1 MKLDWFNLIIG
12 ITWIVMGIIVYIRQK
27 DIILSTIFFV
37 IGIVFAGVKSLKKV
51 EKNKT
56 QKIMEIISTI
66 IIGLAVI
73 FLFLSV
79 FGVI

>member
-56 QKIMEIISTI
+56 QKIMEIISI
-66 IIGLAVI
+66 IIMGLAVI